1 MQKILI
7 VVVFLLT
14 TTESYGQPYYQCGPS
29 SKYHIYKDCP
39 GFDDCRSKVSELTC
53 TQIRSKSPQ
62 LEACK
67 FCLQIYDRN
76 PQGKTPVDRL
86 TEEECPDISVSK
98 NPKYEKGNSKE
109 YYWLNY
115 LLLGIVTGLFKVG
128 KRWESIGAAIGLGVF
143 LYFMN
148 RYVHSQTFKLSYGIT
163 QSSLYVFGFAL
174 SQMLITQIYKNRKS
188 DSLISSMMNALS
200 KSEEELHASK
210 KKNNT
215 LEQQIRNLNLT
226 QKQTEEALR
235 QSQQIIAQLKELNP
249 ETGSAKIVPVQN
261 EKHRKYLIE
270 ALKKA
275 EDRIVITSGWIRN
288 SVITNEFK
296 SLFKACLDRNV
307 DVFIYYGFVYGNR
320 HNDSDR
326 EALDYFE
333 RMNAQYTNF
342 IFRNHLTNDQSGI
355 TGNHSKILIQDD
367 RFVVLGSFN
376 WLSNSGK
383 LKKNLEMSMATND
396 SKTIREVLSKLRTN

>member
-1 MQKILI
+1 MQKFLI
-7 VVVFLLT
+7 VLTLLLVGT
-14 TTESYGQPYYQCGPS
+14 VITAQPYYRCRTSP
-29 SKYHIYKDCP
+29 KYHLYKDC
-39 GFDDCRSKVSELTC
+39 
-53 TQIRSKSPQ
+53 
-62 LEACK
+62 
-67 FCLQIYDRN
+67 
-76 PQGKTPVDRL
+76 DRL
-86 TEEECPDISVSK
+86 DGCSVTPTTLKSWEVK
-98 NPKYEKGNSKE
+98 SRGLEICKRCNVNLGVRKDKILVDENTTYPTKRNSKE

-115 LLLGIVTGLFKVG
+115 LLLGILTGLFKVG
-128 KRWESIGAAIGLGVF
+128 RRWEAIGAAIGLGVF
-143 LYFMN
+143 LFFMN
-148 RYVHSQTFKLSYGIT
+148 RYFHSHTFKLSYGIT
-163 QSSLYVFGFAL
+163 QTSLYFFGFAL
-174 SQMLITQIYKNRKS
+174 SQTLITQIYKNRKS

-200 KSEEELHASK
+200 KSEEELHAFK
-210 KKNNT
+210 KKNDN

-249 ETGSAKIVPVQN
+249 ETGSAKIVPVEN
-261 EKHRKYLIE
+261 EKHRRYLID

-275 EDRIVITSGWIRN
+275 DNRIVITSGWIRN

-296 SLFKACLDRNV
+296 SLFKACLDRKV

-333 RMNAQYTNF
+333 RMNTQYTNF

-396 SKTIREVLSKLRTN
+396 SKTIREVLSKLRSKQ

>member
-1 MQKILI
+1 MQKFLI
-7 VVVFLLT
+7 VLTLLLAGT
-14 TTESYGQPYYQCGPS
+14 ALKAQPYYHCDGS
-29 SKYHIYKDCP
+29 DKYHMYDNCS
-39 GFDDCRSKVSELTC
+39 GFQKCTKRVHTLNC
-53 TQIRSKSPQ
+53 TQVKA
-62 LEACK
+62 LNLDLCWT
-67 FCLQIYDRN
+67 CNTIYRRN
-76 PQGKTPVDRL
+76 PKGKLPVDRL
-86 TEEECPDISVSK
+86 NEKECGSLSQRTSNNK
-98 NPKYEKGNSKE
+98 AYSRNSKE

-115 LLLGIVTGLFKVG
+115 LLLGIFTGIFKVG
-128 KRWESIGAAIGLGVF
+128 RRWEAIGAAIGLGVF

-148 RYVHSQTFKLSYGIT
+148 RYFHSHTFKLSYGIT
-163 QSSLYVFGFAL
+163 QSSLYFFGFAL
-174 SQMLITQIYKNRKS
+174 SQTLITQIYKNRKS
-188 DSLISSMMNALS
+188 DSFISSMMNALS

-210 KKNNT
+210 KKNNS
-215 LEQQIRNLNLT
+215 LEQQIRDLNLT

-249 ETGSAKIVPVQN
+249 ETGSAKIVPVEN
-261 EKHRKYLIE
+261 EKHRKYLID

-275 EDRIVITSGWIRN
+275 ENRIVITSGWIRN
-288 SVITNEFK
+288 SVITDEFK

-333 RMNAQYTNF
+333 RMNAQYANF
-342 IFRNHLTNDQSGI
+342 VFRNHLTNDQSGI

-396 SKTIREVLSKLRTN
+396 SKTIREVLSKLGSN

>member
-1 MQKILI
+1 MQKFII
-7 VVVFLLT
+7 VLTLLLAGT
-14 TTESYGQPYYQCGPS
+14 ALKAQPYYRCRTSPI
-29 SKYHIYKDCP
+29 YHVFKDCDGLEKCSETP
-39 GFDDCRSKVSELTC
+39 TTLKSCEVKSRGLEICKICNVNLPFHEDKVHVDE
-53 TQIRSKSPQ
+53 
-62 LEACK
+62 
-67 FCLQIYDRN
+67 N
-76 PQGKTPVDRL
+76 TP
-86 TEEECPDISVSK
+86 CPTK
-98 NPKYEKGNSKE
+98 RNSKE

-115 LLLGIVTGLFKVG
+115 LLLGILTGLFKVG
-128 KRWESIGAAIGLGVF
+128 RRWEAIGAAIGLGVF

-148 RYVHSQTFKLSYGIT
+148 RYFHSHTFKLSYGIT
-163 QSSLYVFGFAL
+163 QSSLYFFGFAL
-174 SQMLITQIYKNRKS
+174 SQTLITQIYKNRKS
-188 DSLISSMMNALS
+188 DSFISSMMNALS

-215 LEQQIRNLNLT
+215 LEQQIRDLNLT

-249 ETGSAKIVPVQN
+249 ETGSAKIVPVEN
-261 EKHRKYLIE
+261 EKHRRYLID

-275 EDRIVITSGWIRN
+275 ESRVVITSGWIRN
-288 SVITNEFK
+288 SVVTNEFK

-320 HNDSDR
+320 HKDSDK

-342 IFRNHLTNDQSGI
+342 VFLNHLTNDQSGI

-396 SKTIREVLSKLRTN
+396 SKTIREVLLKLRSNE

>member
-1 MQKILI
+1 MQKFLI
-7 VVVFLLT
+7 VLTLLLAGT
-14 TTESYGQPYYQCGPS
+14 AIKAQPYYRCRTNPT
-29 SKYHIYKDCP
+29 YHLYKDCE
-39 GFDDCRSKVSELTC
+39 GLKSCSKRPYELKSS
-53 TQIRSKSPQ
+53 QVKSKA
-62 LEACK
+62 LKVCK
-67 FCLQIYDRN
+67 LCDYRLGNFHD
-76 PQGKTPVDRL
+76 KTLVDENATGP
-86 TEEECPDISVSK
+86 TER
-98 NPKYEKGNSKE
+98 NSKE

-115 LLLGIVTGLFKVG
+115 LLLGILTGLFKVG
-128 KRWESIGAAIGLGVF
+128 RRWEAIGAAIGLGVF

-148 RYVHSQTFKLSYGIT
+148 RYFHSHTFKLSYGIT
-163 QSSLYVFGFAL
+163 QSSFYFFGFAL
-174 SQMLITQIYKNRKS
+174 SQTLITQIYKNRKS
-188 DSLISSMMNALS
+188 DSFISSMMNALS

-210 KKNNT
+210 KKNDT
-215 LEQQIRNLNLT
+215 LEQQIRDLNLT

-249 ETGSAKIVPVQN
+249 ETGSAKIVPVEN
-261 EKHRKYLIE
+261 EKHRRYLID

-275 EDRIVITSGWIRN
+275 ESRIVITSGWIRN

-296 SLFKACLDRNV
+296 SLFKACLDRKV

-396 SKTIREVLSKLRTN
+396 SKTIREVLSKLGSN

>member
-1 MQKILI
+1 MQKFII
-7 VVVFLLT
+7 VLTLLLAGT
-14 TTESYGQPYYQCGPS
+14 AIKAQPYYRCGVRD
-29 SKYHIYKDCP
+29 KYHVYDFCGGLQKCTKQVHTLNCAEVKALNLDLCWTCNKIYNRAPKGLAP
-39 GFDDCRSKVSELTC
+39 VHLLTDNEC
-53 TQIRSKSPQ
+53 GGLPQ
-62 LEACK
+62 QTLNNKANS
-67 FCLQIYDRN
+67 R
-76 PQGKTPVDRL
+76 
-86 TEEECPDISVSK
+86 
-98 NPKYEKGNSKE
+98 NSKE

-115 LLLGIVTGLFKVG
+115 LLLGIFTGLFKVG
-128 KRWESIGAAIGLGVF
+128 RRWEAIGAAIGLGVF

-148 RYVHSQTFKLSYGIT
+148 RYFHSHTFKLSYGIT
-163 QSSLYVFGFAL
+163 QSSLYFFGFAL
-174 SQMLITQIYKNRKS
+174 SQTLITQIYKNRKS
-188 DSLISSMMNALS
+188 DSFISSMMNALS

-210 KKNNT
+210 KKNDT
-215 LEQQIRNLNLT
+215 LEQQIRDLNLT

-249 ETGSAKIVPVQN
+249 ETGSAKIVPVEN
-261 EKHRKYLIE
+261 EKHRRYLID

-275 EDRIVITSGWIRN
+275 ESRIVITSGWIRN

-296 SLFKACLDRNV
+296 SLFKACLDRKV

-333 RMNAQYTNF
+333 QMNAQYTNF

-396 SKTIREVLSKLRTN
+396 SKTIREVLSKLRSN

>member
-1 MQKILI
+1 MQKFLI
-7 VVVFLLT
+7 VLT
-14 TTESYGQPYYQCGPS
+14 LVLVGTVITAQPYYRCRTS
-29 SKYHIYKDCP
+29 TKYHLYKDCDGLDGCSVTP
-39 GFDDCRSKVSELTC
+39 TTLKSCEVKSKGLEICKICNVNLRDLKDKILVDENTTC
-53 TQIRSKSPQ
+53 PTKR
-62 LEACK
+62 
-67 FCLQIYDRN
+67 
-76 PQGKTPVDRL
+76 
-86 TEEECPDISVSK
+86 
-98 NPKYEKGNSKE
+98 NSKE

-115 LLLGIVTGLFKVG
+115 LLLGILTGLFKVG
-128 KRWESIGAAIGLGVF
+128 RRWEAIGAAIGLGVF

-148 RYVHSQTFKLSYGIT
+148 RYFHSHTFKLSYGIT
-163 QSSLYVFGFAL
+163 QSSLYFFGFAL
-174 SQMLITQIYKNRKS
+174 SQTLIIQIYKNRKS
-188 DSLISSMMNALS
+188 DSFISSMMNALS
-200 KSEEELHASK
+200 KSEKELHASK
-210 KKNNT
+210 KKNDT

-249 ETGSAKIVPVQN
+249 ETGSAYVIVEN
-261 EKHRKYLIE
+261 EKHRRYLID

-275 EDRIVITSGWIRN
+275 DNRIVITSGWIRN
-288 SVITNEFK
+288 SVITEEFK
-296 SLFKACLDRNV
+296 SLFKACLDRKV
-307 DVFIYYGFVYGNR
+307 DIFIYYGFVYGNR

-326 EALDYFE
+326 EALDFFE

-342 IFRNHLTNDQSGI
+342 VFRNHLTNDQSGI

-396 SKTIREVLSKLRTN
+396 SKTIREILSKLGSN